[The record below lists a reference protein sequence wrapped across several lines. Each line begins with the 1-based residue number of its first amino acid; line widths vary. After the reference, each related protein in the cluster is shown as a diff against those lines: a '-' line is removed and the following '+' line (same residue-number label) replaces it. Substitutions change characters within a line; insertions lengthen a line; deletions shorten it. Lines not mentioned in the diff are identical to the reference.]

1 MIKLSGVSAFFPVLL
16 GGVTWNIPLPY
27 FKSEYFKWAD
37 FVSLFLFSSGAVFG
51 RGDSLGEFRDDT
63 GWDTGVL
70 VPIETPEQNK
80 MIPFIEENIKNRIA
94 YLTILA

>member
-37 FVSLFLFSSGAVFG
+37 LVSLFLFSSGAVFG

-70 VPIETPEQNK
+70 VPIETPLLSRLNVRTDAVFL
-80 MIPFIEENIKNRIA
+80 ISLFTLNI
-94 YLTILA
+94 